1 MADAEWA
8 MSEQK
13 LRGSRI
19 AVILTFAAVVVL
31 IVWAAFAQLDEVTR
45 GEGKVIPSRQVQV
58 MQSLDGGI
66 VSGDPG
72 QGRPAGE
79 DRPAPPQ
86 GVPDPLRVIPA
97 GEPRSVHR
105 PPRQVRPPQRG
116 GQRQGLRAAARTGI
130 KEAPDLV
137 EQERAAYENKRME
150 LDAAVGVARQ
160 QLSQRRQELNEVT
173 AKREQA
179 TQSYSLT
186 AKELEVTRPLAK
198 TGAVSEVELLR
209 LERDVARYRGERDA
223 AGAQIPRIQAA
234 ISEAQRKIE
243 EVELNLRNQARSEL
257 SETNAKLAALS
268 AGSEGLADRVKQ
280 AEIRAPMN
288 GTVKQLFANTV
299 GGVVQ
304 PGKEI
309 IEIVPSDDALLLEA
323 RVQPKDI
330 AFLRPGQPALVK
342 FTAYDFSI
350 YGGLDATLEQIR
362 RRHHHRRKRQRLLH
376 RAGAHHPQHH
386 WRRPDAHHPRH
397 GGRGGHPHRQEIAP
411 HLSDETRPAGQGQ
424 RPHRALKART
434 TPIMTTPEPL
444 LLLTDDDLLAQ
455 RWQALAP
462 APLHARGIDGLDAWR
477 AAGHRL
483 VLADLRCARP
493 ARRRCGRARPGN
505 ATHRA
510 SSSWPPPRTP
520 TTTRGWRCSTPA
532 PAATATPTRPST
544 PCARPST

>member
-1 MADAEWA
+1 MKALFLRIAALFQPAYNALYQRASRTFDRILDGVERKEIHDDSDYMADAEWA

-19 AVILTFAAVVVL
+19 AVILTFAAVIIL

-66 VSGDPG
+66 VSEILVKEGQQVKTGQLLLKVDPTRFVSSLRENRAQYIALLAKSARLTAVASG
-72 QGRPAGE
+72 KPFV
-79 DRPAPPQ
+79 PP
-86 GVPDPLRVIPA
+86 PEL
-97 GEPRSVHR
+97 
-105 PPRQVRPPQRG
+105 
-116 GQRQGLRAAARTGI
+116 I

-137 EQERAAYENKRME
+137 EQERSAYENKRLE

-160 QLSQRRQELNEVT
+160 QLSQRRQELNELT

-186 AKELEVTRPLAK
+186 ARELEVTRPLAK

-243 EVELNLRNQARSEL
+243 EVELNMRNQARSEL

-350 YGGLDATLEQIR
+350 YGGLEATLEQI
-362 RRHHHRRKRQRLLH
+362 
-376 RAGAHHPQHH
+376 GA
-386 WRRPDAHHPRH
+386 DT
-397 GGRGGHPHRQEIAP
+397 IT
-411 HLSDETRPAGQGQ
+411 DEKGNAFYIVRV
-424 RPHRALKART
+424 RT
-434 TPIMTTPEPL
+434 TRSTIGDAQMPIIPGMVAEVDILTGKKSL
-444 LLLTDDDLLAQ
+444 LSYLMKPVLRAKANALTE
-455 RWQALAP
+455 R
-462 APLHARGIDGLDAWR
+462 
-477 AAGHRL
+477 
-483 VLADLRCARP
+483 
-493 ARRRCGRARPGN
+493 
-505 ATHRA
+505 
-510 SSSWPPPRTP
+510 
-520 TTTRGWRCSTPA
+520 
-532 PAATATPTRPST
+532 
-544 PCARPST
+544 

>member
-1 MADAEWA
+1 MKSLIPLLQRLYDPLYQRCSRLFDRVLDGAERREIHDDSDYMADAEWA

-19 AVILTFAAVVVL
+19 AVWITCTAVFVL

-66 VSGDPG
+66 VSEILVKEGQQVKTGQLLLKVDPT
-72 QGRPAGE
+72 RF
-79 DRPAPPQ
+79 
-86 GVPDPLRVIPA
+86 VSSLR
-97 GEPRSVHR
+97 EN
-105 PPRQVRPPQRG
+105 
-116 GQRQGLRAAARTGI
+116 RAQYIALLAKAARLTAVASGKPFIPPPELI
-130 KEAPDLV
+130 KEAPDLI
-137 EQERAAYENKRME
+137 EQERSAYENKRME
-150 LDAAVGVARQ
+150 LEAAVGIARQ
-160 QLSQRRQELNEVT
+160 QLTQRRQELNELI

-179 TQSYSLT
+179 TQSYTLT

-234 ISEAQRKIE
+234 ISEAQNKID
-243 EVELNLRNQARSEL
+243 EVGLNLRNQARSEL
-257 SETNAKLAALS
+257 SDTNAKLAALS

-330 AFLRPGQPALVK
+330 AFLRPGQAALVK
-342 FTAYDFSI
+342 FTAYDFST
-350 YGGLDATLEQIR
+350 YGGLEATLDHI
-362 RRHHHRRKRQRLLH
+362 
-376 RAGAHHPQHH
+376 GADTITDEKGNAFYIV
-386 WRRPDAHHPRH
+386 RVRTTRSTIGDAHMPIIP
-397 GGRGGHPHRQEIAP
+397 GMVAEVDILTGKKSL
-411 HLSDETRPAGQGQ
+411 LSYLMKPVL
-424 RPHRALKART
+424 RAKANA
-434 TPIMTTPEPL
+434 
-444 LLLTDDDLLAQ
+444 LTE
-455 RWQALAP
+455 R
-462 APLHARGIDGLDAWR
+462 
-477 AAGHRL
+477 
-483 VLADLRCARP
+483 
-493 ARRRCGRARPGN
+493 
-505 ATHRA
+505 
-510 SSSWPPPRTP
+510 
-520 TTTRGWRCSTPA
+520 
-532 PAATATPTRPST
+532 
-544 PCARPST
+544 

>member
-1 MADAEWA
+1 MKKLLALLQRTYATLYQRASRAFDRILDGAEKKEIHDDADYMADAEWVMA
-8 MSEQK
+8 EQK

-19 AVILTFAAVVVL
+19 AVLLTFAAVLVL

-66 VSGDPG
+66 VSEILVKEGQQVKTGQLLLKVDPT
-72 QGRPAGE
+72 RF
-79 DRPAPPQ
+79 
-86 GVPDPLRVIPA
+86 VSSLR
-97 GEPRSVHR
+97 EN
-105 PPRQVRPPQRG
+105 
-116 GQRQGLRAAARTGI
+116 RAQYIALLAKAARLTAVASGKPFVPPPELV
-130 KEAPDLV
+130 KEAPDLI
-137 EQERAAYENKRME
+137 EQERSAYENKRLE
-150 LDAAVGVARQ
+150 LDATVGVASQ

-179 TQSYSLT
+179 TQSYNLT
-186 AKELEVTRPLAK
+186 ARELEVTRPLAK

-209 LERDVARYRGERDA
+209 LERDVARYRGERDSSS
-223 AGAQIPRIQAA
+223 AQIPRIQAS

-243 EVELNLRNQARSEL
+243 EVELNMRNQARSEL
-257 SETNAKLAALS
+257 SDTNAKLAALS

-350 YGGLDATLEQIR
+350 YGGLEATLEQI
-362 RRHHHRRKRQRLLH
+362 
-376 RAGAHHPQHH
+376 GADTITDEKGNAFYIV
-386 WRRPDAHHPRH
+386 RVRTTRSTIGDAHMPIIP
-397 GGRGGHPHRQEIAP
+397 GMVAEVDILTGKKSL
-411 HLSDETRPAGQGQ
+411 LSYLMKPVL
-424 RPHRALKART
+424 RAKASA
-434 TPIMTTPEPL
+434 
-444 LLLTDDDLLAQ
+444 LTE
-455 RWQALAP
+455 R
-462 APLHARGIDGLDAWR
+462 
-477 AAGHRL
+477 
-483 VLADLRCARP
+483 
-493 ARRRCGRARPGN
+493 
-505 ATHRA
+505 
-510 SSSWPPPRTP
+510 
-520 TTTRGWRCSTPA
+520 
-532 PAATATPTRPST
+532 
-544 PCARPST
+544 